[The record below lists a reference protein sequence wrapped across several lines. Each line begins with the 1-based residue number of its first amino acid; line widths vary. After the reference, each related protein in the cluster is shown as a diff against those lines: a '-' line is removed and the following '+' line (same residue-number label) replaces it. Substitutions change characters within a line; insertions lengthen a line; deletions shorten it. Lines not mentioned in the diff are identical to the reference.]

1 MHRRFLS
8 RLIRAACGALP
19 ALGAL
24 GTTPTAAHSIPA
36 SFDCAQAERPVD
48 RFICAHAALRWQ
60 DLALSRAYTAAK
72 AAAGPARSLARTARA
87 G

>member
-36 SFDCAQAERPVD
+36 SFDCVQALLQLEVAVGIRECLVRGRPVAL
-48 RFICAHAALRWQ
+48 FIP
-60 DLALSRAYTAAK
+60 AYF
-72 AAAGPARSLARTARA
+72 
-87 G
+87 

>member
-36 SFDCAQAERPVD
+36 SFDCAQAGENDDPFRGSD
-48 RFICAHAALRWQ
+48 QF
-60 DLALSRAYTAAK
+60 
-72 AAAGPARSLARTARA
+72 GGARNVVGMRRNR
-87 G
+87 